1 MSRRSKKIAIIE
13 IDEKKYNARYI
24 GKGQFSRVYQVGNRA
39 IYYTKDDCTKEVLAV
54 YQHDRL
60 PHIPEMIRHD
70 NILDNYGD
78 IKWFVFSSPIYKD
91 VTKRDRSAWELMNK
105 IIKYYYDYTSYL
117 RRNEIYLRGYDKM
130 QGFVDTLEDEKSV
143 PYSVLRSLQSL
154 IDVYS
159 NCGQEIQFDFHR
171 KNFGVNQ
178 YGTLIFR
185 DIAYIK

>member
-1 MSRRSKKIAIIE
+1 MPRKSKKVVTIEVDGKFYQAI
-13 IDEKKYNARYI
+13 YI
-24 GKGQFSRVYQVGNRA
+24 GKGQFSRVYQVRDRA
-39 IYYTKDDCTKEVLAV
+39 IYYTKDDCAKEVLAI

-60 PHIPEMIRHD
+60 SHVPEMIRHD
-70 NILDNYGD
+70 SILNNYGD

-91 VTKRDRSAWELMNK
+91 VTKRDRSAWELMNR

-117 RRNEIYLRGYDKM
+117 RRNEIYLSGYYKM

-143 PYSVLRSLQSL
+143 PYSVIRSLQNL
-154 IDVYS
+154 IDIYS
-159 NCGQEIQFDFHR
+159 NCGQEVQFDFHR

-185 DIAYIK
+185 DIAYTQ